1 MQPIRLLV
9 VATAMVAVL
18 ALVAGFAA
26 TSDRIDRERTDTETT
41 ISRPAARVDSSLVA
55 DVPRA
60 KPIVMHVGDTITL
73 NVTLKQDDT
82 LQVEAFGLDE
92 TLAGKV
98 RTPVIVTAVSAGRF
112 PLRLQ
117 DSGKSIGELVVK
129 PARPATE
136 DGTSGGTSPDDR
148 PDPEDPA
155 PEAPAQPSTAE
166 PSPA

>member
-26 TSDRIDRERTDTETT
+26 TSDRIDRDRTDTETA
-41 ISRPAARVDSSLVA
+41 IVRPAARVNDSLVA
-55 DVPRA
+55 NVPRS

-73 NVTLKQDDT
+73 NVTLAQDDT
-82 LQVEAFGLDE
+82 LQIEAFGLDE
-92 TLAGKV
+92 AIAGKIP
-98 RTPVIVTAVSAGRF
+98 TPVIVTAVTAGRF
-112 PLRLQ
+112 PLKLQ

-129 PARPATE
+129 PARPASE
-136 DGTSGGTSPDDR
+136 SGGTTPDKR
-148 PDPEDPA
+148 TPEDTA
-155 PEAPAQPSTAE
+155 PEQPSTSE